1 MNDLI
6 WFSATALARAIREKE
21 LSSEEVVRAHLD
33 RIEEVNP
40 KLNAVVQLAADRAL
54 AEAQTADDALAR
66 GDLKGPLHGVPITLK
81 DSIDT
86 EGIITT
92 GGTLGR
98 KSFVPERDATV
109 AARLRNAGA
118 VLLGKTNT
126 PELTMAAGTDNLI
139 YGRTNNPYNL
149 SRSPGGS
156 SGGAGAIIASGGS
169 PLDLGSDTGGS
180 IRMPTHFCGIA
191 GVKPT
196 SGRVPRS
203 GHIIP
208 WGLGAVDAFT
218 QIGPMARFVEDLI
231 LTLPIISGVDWED
244 PAIVPM
250 PLGEPDAVELRQLR
264 VAFYVDNGEVTPT
277 SETVQAVQAAA
288 EALSNSGASVQEDRL
303 PALARSGELRTKLS
317 GADGRSGTRRLLA
330 RAGTTKP
337 HPWIQDRLNEADP
350 LEVGEYTALLEEID
364 LVRSEMLSFM
374 QDYDSILCPVS
385 PYAALPHESWR
396 DEDLYPGVASYTAPY
411 NFAGWPSAVVRAG
424 TSPEGLP
431 IGVQAVARPW
441 REDVS
446 LAVARHLES
455 ELGGWQRPEL

>member
-54 AEAQTADDALAR
+54 AEAQSADDALAR
-66 GDLKGPLHGVPITLK
+66 GRLQGPLHGVPITLK

-180 IRMPTHFCGIA
+180 IRMPAHFCGIA

-288 EALSNSGASVQEDRL
+288 EALSKSGASVQEDRL
-303 PALARSGELRTKLS
+303 PALARSSELRTKLS
-317 GADGRSGTRRLLA
+317 GADGRSGTRRLLE

-396 DEDLYPGVASYTAPY
+396 EEDLYPGVASYTVPY

-424 TSPEGLP
+424 TSSEGLP

-446 LAVARHLES
+446 LAVARHLEC